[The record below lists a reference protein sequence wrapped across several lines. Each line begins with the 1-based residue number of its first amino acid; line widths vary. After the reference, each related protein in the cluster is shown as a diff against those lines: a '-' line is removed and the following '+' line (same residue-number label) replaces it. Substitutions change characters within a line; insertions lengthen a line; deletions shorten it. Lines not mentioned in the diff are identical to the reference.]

1 MGHFPVSATDS
12 EYHDTQSL
20 LLMPRGRERIKTWP
34 GFGSSG
40 DKHTKQGNS
49 QAVCGYLQTELF
61 HNCTKHDNKPE
72 REGGLDLV

>member
-40 DKHTKQGNS
+40 DKHTKQEIHRLYVGIYRLNFFIIVLNMIIN
-49 QAVCGYLQTELF
+49 QKEKV
-61 HNCTKHDNKPE
+61 D
-72 REGGLDLV
+72 